1 MQDLL
6 KGLRVIDM
14 TTVVLGPYATQ
25 VLGDF
30 GAEVIKVESLS
41 GDVFR
46 YVRPGRSQTM
56 GAGYINCNRN
66 KKSIALDLKSEQ
78 GRKVFNKLLETADV
92 VVHNMRDKT
101 ASKLGASYEAVK
113 KVNERIVYCSA
124 PGYGQDGLYADEPA
138 YDDIIQAA
146 SGIAHLNTDINGEPR
161 FLPTIICDKVGGL
174 HLALAVLGGIAHRLK
189 TGKGCA
195 VEAPMFESMV
205 SFLMVEQLAGQ
216 SFSPPIGGTGYE
228 RLQSPYRRPF
238 ATADGYISVLPYTTK
253 HWVGFLKL
261 AGRDD
266 LVSEDYVVNPV
277 VRSENINNLYKIIA
291 EVTPE
296 RTTDEWVAI
305 LRAADIPC
313 SRVNSI
319 ADLLEDEHLKSVNF
333 FTHYEHPSEGSMQGV
348 RSPITVKGM
357 TPSEDL
363 PPPTLGEHTMD
374 TVQRLG
380 IPESQIDVMKRE
392 GNLR

>member
-46 YVRPGRSQTM
+46 YVRPGRSSAM

-66 KKSIALDLKSEQ
+66 KKSIALNLKSER
-78 GRKVFNKLLETADV
+78 GREVFNELLKTADV
-92 VVHNMRDKT
+92 LVHNMRDKT
-101 ASKLGASYEAVK
+101 ANRLGASYEAVK

-146 SGIAHLNTDINGEPR
+146 SGIAQLNTGSNGEPR

-174 HLALAVLGGIAHRLK
+174 HLALAVLGGIAHRLR
-189 TGKGCA
+189 TGIGCA

-216 SFSPPIGGTGYE
+216 SFVPSMGGTGYE

-266 LVSEDYVVNPV
+266 LVAEDYVVDPL
-277 VRSENINNLYKIIA
+277 VRSENINELYKIVA
-291 EVTPE
+291 GVTPE

-305 LRAADIPC
+305 LRKADIPC
-313 SRVNSI
+313 SRVNSV

-333 FTHYEHPSEGSMQGV
+333 FTHYEHPSEGSLQGV
-348 RSPITVKGM
+348 RSPITVKGVA
-357 TPSEDL
+357 PSEDQPAPL
-363 PPPTLGEHTMD
+363 LGEHTVD
-374 TVQRLG
+374 TLMSLG
-380 IPESQIDVMKRE
+380 VSDSQIELMRKE
-392 GNLR
+392 GILR